1 MEHYAQHVEHSIPF
15 NFLHF
20 LNLFFLILS
29 YWIKSK

>member
-20 LNLFFLILS
+20 LDLFFLILS
-29 YWIKSK
+29 Y